1 VRRSQPRR
9 WHAAATRAYAE
20 VTIVPY
26 VSTEHD
32 LYLGKVVDNGHCVR
46 FLQVCAAVPHTSTWQ
61 RGMLVRGSGAVPGTC
76 IATFDQD
83 GKYANATDGSSHA
96 AILLA
101 ENSDGLLVS
110 DQWVGHPV
118 AHRTLRY
125 RGGAGDAAND
135 GDRFHIIESATA

>member
-1 VRRSQPRR
+1 MRRSEPRR
-9 WHAAATRAYAE
+9 WHAAATDGTAE
-20 VTIVPY
+20 VTTVPFI
-26 VSTEHD
+26 STEHD

-61 RGMLVRGSGAVPGTC
+61 RGVPVRGAGAVPGTC

-101 ENSDGLLVS
+101 ENSDGLLVC
-110 DQWVGHPV
+110 DQWQGQPV
-118 AHRTLRY
+118 HHRVLRF
-125 RGGAGDAAND
+125 RGGEGTPAND
-135 GDRFHIIESATA
+135 ADAFHIIEAAT